1 MKNLILILSIAML
14 LFACKDNPVVKKA
27 KEVKDNVSNTQKVI
41 KESTKMQDDIKEL
54 SEATPLTNDEMKAWL
69 PDEVDGMK
77 RTAFKT
83 GAMGMMNIASVEA
96 TYAAEDKSRTFK
108 VEVIDGA
115 GEMGA
120 LSTAGLRMAFS
131 MDFEEETESKTRKTV
146 TKNGV
151 KAIEEYDKR
160 RNQAVIQFMQD
171 NRFYIKATGTN
182 MEMDDLWDLIDEMD
196 ADDLV

>member
-1 MKNLILILSIAML
+1 MKNLILLLSIAML
-14 LFACKDNPVVKKA
+14 AFSCKDNPAVKKIKEA
-27 KEVKDNVSNTQKVI
+27 KDGVVNTTNVI
-41 KESTKMQDDIKEL
+41 KESAKMQDDIKGL
-54 SEATPLTNDEMKAWL
+54 SETTPLTNEEMKAWL

-96 TYAAEDKSRTFK
+96 TYSSEDKSRSFK

-131 MDFEEETESKTRKTV
+131 MDFEEETETKTRKTV
-146 TKNGV
+146 SKNGV
-151 KAIEEYDKR
+151 KAIEEYNKS
-160 RNQAVIQFMQD
+160 RNQSVIQLMQD
-171 NRFYIKATGTN
+171 NRFYVKATGEN
-182 MEMDDLWDLIDEMD
+182 MEIDTLWELIGEMGTDDLS
-196 ADDLV
+196 

>member
-1 MKNLILILSIAML
+1 ML

-27 KEVKDNVSNTQKVI
+27 KKAKENVTNTQKVI

-54 SEATPLTNDEMKAWL
+54 SEATPLTNDEMKTWL
-69 PDEVDGMK
+69 PDDVDGMK

-96 TYAAEDKSRTFK
+96 TYATEDKSRTFK

-146 TKNGV
+146 TKKGV

-160 RNQAVIQFMQD
+160 RNQSVIQFMQD

-182 MEMDDLWDLIDEMD
+182 MEMNELWDLIDKMNV
-196 ADDLV
+196 DDLV

>member
-27 KEVKDNVSNTQKVI
+27 KKAKENVTNTQKEI

-54 SEATPLTNDEMKAWL
+54 SEATPLTNDEMKTWL
-69 PDEVDGMK
+69 PDDVDGMK

-96 TYAAEDKSRTFK
+96 TYATEDKSRTFK

-146 TKNGV
+146 TKKGV

-160 RNQAVIQFMQD
+160 RNQSVIQFMQD

-182 MEMDDLWDLIDEMD
+182 MEMNELWDLIDKMNV
-196 ADDLV
+196 DDLV

>member
-69 PDEVDGMK
+69 PEDVDGMK

-96 TYAAEDKSRTFK
+96 TYAEEDKSRTFK

-160 RNQAVIQFMQD
+160 RNQSVIQFMQD

-182 MEMDDLWDLIDEMD
+182 MEMDELWDLIDEMD
-196 ADDLV
+196 ADDLA

>member
-1 MKNLILILSIAML
+1 MKKASIFIMCIF
-14 LFACKDNPVVKKA
+14 LFTACKDNPVVKKA
-27 KEVKDNVSNTQKVI
+27 KEVKDNVTNTQNVI

-69 PDEVDGMK
+69 PEDVDGMK

-83 GAMGMMNIASVEA
+83 GAMGMMKIASVEA
-96 TYAAEDKSRTFK
+96 TYAEEDKSRKFK

-131 MDFEEETESKTRKTV
+131 MDFEEESETKTRKTV

-160 RNQAVIQFMQD
+160 RNQSVIQFMQD

-182 MEMDDLWDLIDEMD
+182 MEMDELWDLIDKMNAE
-196 ADDLV
+196 DLA

>member
-27 KEVKDNVSNTQKVI
+27 KKAKENVTNTQKVI

-54 SEATPLTNDEMKAWL
+54 SEATPLTNDEMKTWL
-69 PDEVDGMK
+69 PDDVDGMK

-96 TYAAEDKSRTFK
+96 TYATEDKSRTFK

-131 MDFEEETESKTRKTV
+131 MDFEEEIESKTRKTV
-146 TKNGV
+146 TKKGV

-160 RNQAVIQFMQD
+160 RNQSVIQFMQD

-182 MEMDDLWDLIDEMD
+182 MEMNELWDLIDKMNV
-196 ADDLV
+196 DDLV